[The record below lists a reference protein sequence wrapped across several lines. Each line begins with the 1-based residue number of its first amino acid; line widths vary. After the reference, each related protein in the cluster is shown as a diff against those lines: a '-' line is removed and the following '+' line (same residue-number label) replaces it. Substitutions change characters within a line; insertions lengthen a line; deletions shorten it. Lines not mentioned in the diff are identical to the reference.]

1 MQSDPMES
9 AMISWHKSVLIW
21 TANEDREE
29 FSRSHLF
36 KSGLKGHGFSHAVRV
51 VYMLGFSR

>member
-36 KSGLKGHGFSHAVRV
+36 ESGLKGNGFSRAVRV
-51 VYMLGFSR
+51 V